1 MVKCKTKIAWMLSLV
16 LVVAAVFANVQITK
30 AATSN
35 YSFKLGISIAEG
47 TDTPEQYGVNYT
59 VSTGNQELDS
69 TLSLPNGRVT
79 SSELQDVNLSSVE
92 DTYYVVIQVESSSLG
107 VRLDGADVTDEGW
120 TTGKTIPVSEIN
132 GKQYN
137 FQLFQRQTSVD
148 PPADNNQTY
157 TIDFTGNIVSGNTVS
172 YDVDGN
178 GNIVTLTPVDKSIDS
193 EGKLSIGLGNK
204 LNISGFDRDTM
215 EIAVCGAGDFRLVL
229 GVFDE
234 SEGTVSTALENK
246 SPESNYPPGELRIEI
261 VKKSPSGDPP
271 PGPEGSDFSGKA
283 YFVWRGADDKICA
296 HLVEGLDESKNTGT
310 GDESAYKIIY
320 IPVSEVKD
328 DVPNGSGEAYS
339 ISNNDYYWMWDTSLE
354 AIGEY
359 ASYTAMNEAFE
370 SDENLKRT
378 LAIDPA
384 GAVNG
389 ASTVCTNGNRD
400 FRATIYADT
409 FEGLDFSVNPND
421 YTYFPDFWDS
431 VFASNTVDISGCTAE
446 NPAVYES
453 FLLEPTVHFSTASN
467 SANAI
472 TGIKALDVPAG
483 AVAVTGD
490 SVSGYDIKFNSN
502 FFDSVVFEL
511 KTDTQTYYL
520 NVVRT
525 ALQVHDNFGPGM
537 TEPGKVIASLYYD
550 EGQDYKSYEVY
561 ATIYNSDGTTT
572 MKKAEAVEIDMDNLG
587 NPMPAGT
594 YTWEAG
600 KGLKYSNFAVD
611 VSTDVVGVAFN
622 VVEAGALS
630 GESYGGS
637 YLGSGIGAYYDIETR
652 KVVY

>member
-16 LVVAAVFANVQITK
+16 LVVAAVFANIQIAK
-30 AATSN
+30 AGTIDC
-35 YSFKLGISIAEG
+35 SFNISISIAEG
-47 TDTPEQYGVNYT
+47 MTTPGSYGIDYQVVDSSGNS
-59 VSTGNQELDS
+59 VTGAGYGGQI
-69 TLSLPNGRVT
+69 T
-79 SSELQDVNLSSVE
+79 SSESQNVSFTGIDNSYSVKFTVQSAGLS
-92 DTYYVVIQVESSSLG
+92 I
-107 VRLDGADVTDEGW
+107 RLNGADVTSEEWGAEN
-120 TTGKTIPVSEIN
+120 GKTVSVNSLN
-132 GKQYN
+132 GVNYQ
-137 FQLFQRQTSVD
+137 FELFESSTSSGD
-148 PPADNNQTY
+148 SITL
-157 TIDFTGNIVSGNTVS
+157 DFSDGAVSGNTVTYTVGES
-172 YDVDGN
+172 S
-178 GNIVTLTPVDKSIDS
+178 VTLTSSVNIENNKASLGLNDAITVG
-193 EGKLSIGLGNK
+193 EGFNP
-204 LNISGFDRDTM
+204 DTM
-215 EIAVCGAGDFRLVL
+215 EIVVYAADGFNVL
-229 GVFDE
+229 LNVSDNSTSLSQRA
-234 SEGTVSTALENK
+234 SEGG
-246 SPESNYPPGELRIEI
+246 YPNDGELKI
-261 VKKSPSGDPP
+261 VVRAKQSGGTDPTP

-370 SDENLKRT
+370 RDENLKRT
-378 LAIDPA
+378 LAIDPT

-431 VFASNTVDISGCTAE
+431 VFASNTVDISGSTAE

-483 AVAVTGD
+483 AVEITGD
-490 SVSGYDIKFNSN
+490 SASGYDIKFNSN
-502 FFDSVVFEL
+502 FFDNVVFEI
-511 KTDTQTYYL
+511 TTASGNYYL
-520 NVVRT
+520 KIARV

-537 TEPGKVIASLYYD
+537 TEAGKVTAILYYD
-550 EGQDYKSYEVY
+550 ENEDYKSYEVY
-561 ATIYNSDGTTT
+561 ATIYNSDGTT
-572 MKKAEAVEIDMDNLG
+572 MKKAEAVEIDMDSMG
-587 NPMPAGT
+587 NIMPPGT
-594 YTWEAG
+594 YTREAG
-600 KGLKYSNFAVD
+600 KGLKYSNFAVE

-652 KVVY
+652 EVVY

>member
-16 LVVAAVFANVQITK
+16 LVIVAVFANVQIAK
-30 AATSN
+30 ANPTTC
-35 YSFKLGISIAEG
+35 SFEISISIAEG
-47 TDTPEQYGVNYT
+47 TTASDNYGVDYQ
-59 VSTGNQELDS
+59 VVDSSGNPMNDVAEYSGQI
-69 TLSLPNGRVT
+69 T
-79 SSELQDVNLSSVE
+79 SSESPKNVSFSNIDDSYGVKFTVRSAGLS
-92 DTYYVVIQVESSSLG
+92 I
-107 VRLDGADVTDEGW
+107 RLNGADVTSEGW
-120 TTGKTIPVSEIN
+120 GDSNGHTVSVNDLNGIN
-132 GKQYN
+132 YG
-137 FQLFQRQTSVD
+137 FELFQSNTSSGD
-148 PPADNNQTY
+148 SITL
-157 TIDFTGNIVSGNTVS
+157 DFSDGAVSGNIATYTVGES
-172 YDVDGN
+172 F
-178 GNIVTLTPVDKSIDS
+178 VTLTSSVNIENNKASLGLNDAITVG
-193 EGKLSIGLGNK
+193 EGFNP
-204 LNISGFDRDTM
+204 DTM
-215 EIAVCGAGDFRLVL
+215 EIVVYAADGFSMALNVSNGSTSLSQKASDGGYPNDGNLKIVVREKQS
-229 GVFDE
+229 G
-234 SEGTVSTALENK
+234 GT
-246 SPESNYPPGELRIEI
+246 
-261 VKKSPSGDPP
+261 DPTP
-271 PGPEGSDFSGKA
+271 PGPEDSDFNGNA

-296 HLVEGLDESKNTGT
+296 HLVTGLDESKNTGT
-310 GDESAYKIIY
+310 SDESAYKIIY
-320 IPVSEVKD
+320 IPVSDVKD
-328 DVPNGSGEAYS
+328 DVTGEAYS

-370 SDENLKRT
+370 RDENLKRT
-378 LAIDPA
+378 LAIDPT

-431 VFASNTVDISGCTAE
+431 VFASNTVDISGSTAE

-600 KGLKYSNFAVD
+600 KGLKYSNFAVE

-637 YLGSGIGAYYDIETR
+637 YLGSGIGAYYDIEAR

>member
-1 MVKCKTKIAWMLSLV
+1 MVKCKTKIAWMLSLM
-16 LVVAAVFANVQITK
+16 LVVAAVFANVQIAK
-30 AATSN
+30 AGTPIDC
-35 YSFKLGISIAEG
+35 SFNISISIAEG
-47 TDTPEQYGVNYT
+47 TTAPGSYGIDYQVVDSSGNPVDDVDESSGQITSSDSQT
-59 VSTGNQELDS
+59 VSFTGINDLYSVKFTVQS
-69 TLSLPNGRVT
+69 AGLS
-79 SSELQDVNLSSVE
+79 
-92 DTYYVVIQVESSSLG
+92 I
-107 VRLDGADVTDEGW
+107 RLNGADVTSEEWGAEN
-120 TTGKTIPVSEIN
+120 GKTVSVNSLN
-132 GKQYN
+132 GVNYQ
-137 FQLFQRQTSVD
+137 FELFESSTSSGD
-148 PPADNNQTY
+148 SITL
-157 TIDFTGNIVSGNTVS
+157 DFSDGKISGNTATYTVGES
-172 YDVDGN
+172 F
-178 GNIVTLTPVDKSIDS
+178 VTLTSSVNIENNKASLGLNDAITVG
-193 EGKLSIGLGNK
+193 EGFNP
-204 LNISGFDRDTM
+204 DTM
-215 EIAVCGAGDFRLVL
+215 EIVVYAADGFSMALNVSNGSTSLSQKASDGGYPNDGDLKIVVREKQS
-229 GVFDE
+229 G
-234 SEGTVSTALENK
+234 GT
-246 SPESNYPPGELRIEI
+246 
-261 VKKSPSGDPP
+261 DPTP
-271 PGPEGSDFSGKA
+271 PGPEDSDFSGNA
-283 YFVWRGADDKICA
+283 YFVWRGADDRICA
-296 HLVEGLDESKNTGT
+296 HLVTGLDESKNTGT
-310 GDESAYKIIY
+310 SDESAYKIIY
-320 IPVSEVKD
+320 IPVSNVKD
-328 DVPNGSGEAYS
+328 DMTGEAYS
-339 ISNNDYYWMWDTSLE
+339 ISNSDYYWMWDTSLE

-370 SDENLKRT
+370 RDENLKRD
-378 LAIDPA
+378 LAIDPT

-431 VFASNTVDISGCTAE
+431 VFASNTVDISGSTAE

-483 AVAVTGD
+483 AVAITGD
-490 SVSGYDIKFNSN
+490 SASGYDIKFNSN
-502 FFDSVVFEL
+502 FFDNVVFEI
-511 KTDTQTYYL
+511 TTASGNYYL
-520 NVVRT
+520 KIARV

-537 TEPGKVIASLYYD
+537 TEAGKVTAILYYD
-550 EGQDYKSYEVY
+550 GNEDYKSYEVY

-600 KGLKYSNFAVD
+600 KGLKYSNFAVE

-637 YLGSGIGAYYDIETR
+637 YLGSGIGAYYDIEAR
-652 KVVY
+652 EVVY

>member
-16 LVVAAVFANVQITK
+16 LVVVAVFANVQITK
-30 AATSN
+30 ADTNPPESGGP
-35 YSFKLGISIAEG
+35 SDTITLDFSDG
-47 TDTPEQYGVNYT
+47 TVNGNDVTYT
-59 VSTGNQELDS
+59 VG
-69 TLSLPNGRVT
+69 
-79 SSELQDVNLSSVE
+79 
-92 DTYYVVIQVESSSLG
+92 ESS
-107 VRLDGADVTDEGW
+107 
-120 TTGKTIPVSEIN
+120 
-132 GKQYN
+132 
-137 FQLFQRQTSVD
+137 
-148 PPADNNQTY
+148 
-157 TIDFTGNIVSGNTVS
+157 
-172 YDVDGN
+172 
-178 GNIVTLTPVDKSIDS
+178 VTLTSSVNIETNKAALGLDDIITVG
-193 EGKLSIGLGNK
+193 EGFNP
-204 LNISGFDRDTM
+204 DTM
-215 EIAVCGAGDFRLVL
+215 EIVVYAADGFNVILNVS
-229 GVFDE
+229 E
-234 SEGTVSTALENK
+234 SRTSLSQRATEGG
-246 SPESNYPPGELRIEI
+246 YPGGELRLVVRE
-261 VKKSPSGDPP
+261 KQAGDPP
-271 PGPEGSDFSGKA
+271 PGSEDSSFSGSA

-328 DVPNGSGEAYS
+328 DVPGGSGETYN

-354 AIGEY
+354 AIKEY
-359 ASYTAMNEAFE
+359 SNYTEMNEDFE
-370 SDENLKRT
+370 RNENLKRD
-378 LAIDPA
+378 LAIDPTE
-384 GAVNG
+384 AVNG

-409 FEGLDFSVNPND
+409 FEGLDFSVNPDD

-431 VFASNTVDISGCTAE
+431 VFASNTVDISGSTAE

-453 FLLEPTVHFSTASN
+453 FLLEPTVHFSTAVN

-483 AVAVTGD
+483 AVAITGD
-490 SVSGYDIKFNSN
+490 ATNGYDIKFNSN
-502 FFDSVVFEL
+502 FFDSVVFEI
-511 KTDTQTYYL
+511 TTASENYYL
-520 NVVRT
+520 EIVRT
-525 ALQVHDNFGPGM
+525 ALQVHDNFGPDM

-550 EGQDYKSYEVY
+550 EGQDYRSYEVY

-594 YTWEAG
+594 YVREAG
-600 KGLKYSNFAVD
+600 KGLKYSNFAVE
-611 VSTDVVGVAFN
+611 VSDDVVGVAFN

-652 KVVY
+652 EVVY

>member
-16 LVVAAVFANVQITK
+16 LVVAAVFANIQIAK
-30 AATSN
+30 AGTIDC
-35 YSFKLGISIAEG
+35 SFNISISIAEG
-47 TDTPEQYGVNYT
+47 MTTPGSYGIDYQVVDSSGNS
-59 VSTGNQELDS
+59 VTGAGYGGQI
-69 TLSLPNGRVT
+69 T
-79 SSELQDVNLSSVE
+79 SSESQNVSFTGIDNSYSVKFTVQSAGLS
-92 DTYYVVIQVESSSLG
+92 I
-107 VRLDGADVTDEGW
+107 RLNGADVTSEEWGAEN
-120 TTGKTIPVSEIN
+120 GKTVSVNSLN
-132 GKQYN
+132 GVNYQ
-137 FQLFQRQTSVD
+137 FELFESSTSSGD
-148 PPADNNQTY
+148 SITL
-157 TIDFTGNIVSGNTVS
+157 DFSDGAVSGNTVTYTVGES
-172 YDVDGN
+172 S
-178 GNIVTLTPVDKSIDS
+178 VTLTSSVNIENNKASLGLNDAITVG
-193 EGKLSIGLGNK
+193 EGFNP
-204 LNISGFDRDTM
+204 DTM
-215 EIAVCGAGDFRLVL
+215 EIVVYAADGFNVL
-229 GVFDE
+229 LNVSDNSTSLSQRA
-234 SEGTVSTALENK
+234 SEGG
-246 SPESNYPPGELRIEI
+246 YPNDGELKI
-261 VKKSPSGDPP
+261 VVRAKQSGGTDPTP

-370 SDENLKRT
+370 RDENLKRT
-378 LAIDPA
+378 LAIDPT

-431 VFASNTVDISGCTAE
+431 VFASNTVDISGSTAE

-483 AVAVTGD
+483 AVEITGD
-490 SVSGYDIKFNSN
+490 SASGYDIKFNSN
-502 FFDSVVFEL
+502 FFDNVVFEI
-511 KTDTQTYYL
+511 TTASGNYYL
-520 NVVRT
+520 KIARV

-537 TEPGKVIASLYYD
+537 TEAGKVTAILYYD
-550 EGQDYKSYEVY
+550 ENEDYKSYEVY

-572 MKKAEAVEIDMDNLG
+572 MKKAEAVEIDMDSMG
-587 NPMPAGT
+587 NIMPPGT
-594 YTWEAG
+594 YTREAG
-600 KGLKYSNFAVD
+600 KGLKYSNFAVE

-652 KVVY
+652 EVVY

>member
-16 LVVAAVFANVQITK
+16 LVVAAVFANVQIAK
-30 AATSN
+30 ANPTTC
-35 YSFKLGISIAEG
+35 SFEISISIAEG
-47 TDTPEQYGVNYT
+47 TTAPDSYGVEYQVVDSSGNSVTGAGYGGQITSSDSQT
-59 VSTGNQELDS
+59 VSLNNIDDS
-69 TLSLPNGRVT
+69 YGVKFTVRSDGLSIKLN
-79 SSELQDVNLSSVE
+79 E
-92 DTYYVVIQVESSSLG
+92 
-107 VRLDGADVTDEGW
+107 ADVTSEGW
-120 TTGKTIPVSEIN
+120 TDGKTIYVSHIGEE
-132 GKQYN
+132 YN
-137 FQLFQRQTSVD
+137 FQLFQSQTPAN
-148 PPADNNQTY
+148 PPAGGGASDSITL
-157 TIDFTGNIVSGNTVS
+157 DFSDGAVSGNTVTYTVGGAS
-172 YDVDGN
+172 
-178 GNIVTLTPVDKSIDS
+178 VTLTSSVNIENNKASLGLNDVITVG
-193 EGKLSIGLGNK
+193 EGFNP
-204 LNISGFDRDTM
+204 DTM
-215 EIAVCGAGDFRLVL
+215 EIVVYAADGFNVL
-229 GVFDE
+229 LNVSNNSTSLSQRA
-234 SEGTVSTALENK
+234 SEGG
-246 SPESNYPPGELRIEI
+246 YPNDGELKI
-261 VKKSPSGDPP
+261 VVRAKQSGGTDPTP

-370 SDENLKRT
+370 RDENLKRT
-378 LAIDPA
+378 LAIDPT

-431 VFASNTVDISGCTAE
+431 VFTSNTVDISGSTAE

-594 YTWEAG
+594 YTREAG
-600 KGLKYSNFAVD
+600 KGLNYSNFAVE

-637 YLGSGIGAYYDIETR
+637 YLGSGIGAYYDIEAR

>member
-16 LVVAAVFANVQITK
+16 LVVAAVFANIQIAK
-30 AATSN
+30 AGTIDC
-35 YSFKLGISIAEG
+35 SFNISISIAEG
-47 TDTPEQYGVNYT
+47 MTTPGSYGIDYQVVDSSGNS
-59 VSTGNQELDS
+59 VTGAGYGGQI
-69 TLSLPNGRVT
+69 T
-79 SSELQDVNLSSVE
+79 SSESQNVSFTGIDNSYSVKFTVQSAGLS
-92 DTYYVVIQVESSSLG
+92 I
-107 VRLDGADVTDEGW
+107 RLNGADVTSEEWGAEN
-120 TTGKTIPVSEIN
+120 GKTVSVNSLN
-132 GKQYN
+132 GVNYQ
-137 FQLFQRQTSVD
+137 FELFESSTSSGD
-148 PPADNNQTY
+148 SITL
-157 TIDFTGNIVSGNTVS
+157 DFSDGAVSGNTVTYTVGES
-172 YDVDGN
+172 S
-178 GNIVTLTPVDKSIDS
+178 VTLTSSVNIENNKASLGLNDAITVG
-193 EGKLSIGLGNK
+193 EGFNP
-204 LNISGFDRDTM
+204 DTM
-215 EIAVCGAGDFRLVL
+215 EIVVYAADGFNVL
-229 GVFDE
+229 LNVSDNSTSLSQRA
-234 SEGTVSTALENK
+234 SEGG
-246 SPESNYPPGELRIEI
+246 YPNDGELKI
-261 VKKSPSGDPP
+261 VVRAKQSGGTDPTP

-370 SDENLKRT
+370 RDENLKRS

-409 FEGLDFSVNPND
+409 FEGLVFNVNPND

-431 VFASNTVDISGCTAE
+431 VLVSDTLDISGSTAE
-446 NPAVYES
+446 KPAVYES

-483 AVAVTGD
+483 AVEITGD
-490 SVSGYDIKFNSN
+490 SASGYDIKFNSN
-502 FFDSVVFEL
+502 FFDNVVFEI
-511 KTDTQTYYL
+511 TTASGNYYL
-520 NVVRT
+520 KIARV

-537 TEPGKVIASLYYD
+537 TEAGKVTAILYYD
-550 EGQDYKSYEVY
+550 ENEDYKSYEVY

-600 KGLKYSNFAVD
+600 KGLKYSNFAVE

-637 YLGSGIGAYYDIETR
+637 YLGSGIGAYYDIEAR